1 MVRSSLAHLKV
12 EQPVIAVALKVAQ
25 NELLAAG
32 HEDDAI
38 VAGIRHGLAAL
49 RAGEVA
55 EPWPEARWT
64 RLKRFT
70 ADTGLVLVAAAG
82 LYGIAR
88 AAGLPAFGWL
98 P

>member
-1 MVRSSLAHLKV
+1 MGTIYYGGSATPIHIEDRALAHLKV

-49 RAGEVA
+49 RAVEVA

-64 RLKRFT
+64 RLKRF
-70 ADTGLVLVAAAG
+70 AAYLG
-82 LYGIAR
+82 MPRRSYR
-88 AAGLPAFGWL
+88 
-98 P
+98 